1 MERLRQSP
9 HATFGEPSGL
19 VEYPEALP
27 ERSQVQQGQLQDGQV
42 PLAIL
47 DLSLDVVQPF
57 DIRLDEPGVED
68 AAGPAAHD
76 AQRQS
81 KPVGVL
87 ESHHRRDGLDLL
99 LAGVLRRGHGLGELI
114 HPAASILGTDVLDP
128 WDPLSEVRR
137 GDPVHGFPLLEPG
150 IDLVVGELP
159 VVGHLLRLDREQAS
173 LVAHSLSRA
182 EPEWHLEGHPS
193 HRSVDQAALAPT
205 AGGRRTRQTIGSR
218 PTRESQAR
226 AGW

>member
-1 MERLRQSP
+1 MS
-9 HATFGEPSGL
+9 
-19 VEYPEALP
+19 V
-27 ERSQVQQGQLQDGQV
+27 
-42 PLAIL
+42 
-47 DLSLDVVQPF
+47 
-57 DIRLDEPGVED
+57 GVED

-87 ESHHRRDGLDLL
+87 ESHHRRDGLNLL
-99 LAGVLRRGHGLGELI
+99 LAGVLRGGDGLGELV
-114 HPAASILGTDVLDP
+114 HPAASIRGTDVLAP

-137 GDPVHGFPLLEPG
+137 GGPIHGFPLLEPG

-205 AGGRRTRQTIGSR
+205 AGGRTRPADDRIPADARVAGTRGLVNWAAAYASCIDAVNESGYLETHAAGASR
-218 PTRESQAR
+218 HDAVVAAS
-226 AGW
+226 AGWVRVAP